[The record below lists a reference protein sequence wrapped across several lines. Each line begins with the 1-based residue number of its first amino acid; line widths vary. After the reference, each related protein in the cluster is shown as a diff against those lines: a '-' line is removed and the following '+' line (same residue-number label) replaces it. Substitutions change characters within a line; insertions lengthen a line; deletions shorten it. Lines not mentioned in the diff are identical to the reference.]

1 MKKELKILG
10 LSYSQSQLG
19 AYIVVL
25 STINGNKK
33 IPIIIKPTEAQ
44 RIALEVEG
52 IKTPNRPGAYDI
64 IKEMSEVF
72 EIQIREIYI
81 YSLLEGIFYTKIILN
96 NGSGDIEIECNIGD
110 ALNISLINKCP
121 IYATSDILNEV
132 GLSIDND
139 GNPIDGEVELEEEEE
154 EEVENESM
162 SIEDLEQMISDAI
175 KSEEYEIAA
184 KLRDRINELRSEE

>member
-10 LSYSQSQLG
+10 LSYSQSQIG

-25 STINGNKK
+25 STLNGNKK
-33 IPIIIKPTEAQ
+33 IPVIIKPTEAQ

-52 IKTPNRPGAYDI
+52 IQTPTRPVAYDI

-72 EIQIREIYI
+72 EIQIKEIYI
-81 YSLLEGIFYTKIILN
+81 YSLLEGIFYNKIILN
-96 NGSGDIEIECNIGD
+96 NGSGDVEIECNIGD

-121 IYATSDILNEV
+121 IYTTNDILNEV

-139 GNPIDGEVELEEEEE
+139 GNPIDGEVEEEVE

-162 SIEDLEQMISDAI
+162 SINDLEQMIKDAI
-175 KSEEYEIAA
+175 SDEEYEIAA
-184 KLRDRINELRSEE
+184 KLRDRIDELKNND